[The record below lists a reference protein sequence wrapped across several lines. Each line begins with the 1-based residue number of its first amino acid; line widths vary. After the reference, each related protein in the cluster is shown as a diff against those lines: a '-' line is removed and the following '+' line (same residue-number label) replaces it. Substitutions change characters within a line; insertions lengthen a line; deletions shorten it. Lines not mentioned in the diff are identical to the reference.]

1 LPKCSLQAHRLVR
14 VQIDEPPRSKNR
26 CGKQNG
32 ELPLLCHFTVL
43 YVRGSISRLPACPD
57 LMPVVATGVRVGV
70 RVTRRNRQHVDGWNT
85 RVWGLGNS
93 VDKKIVEFGHFITV
107 GALYFDLAARIVV
120 VASGRELATS
130 LMILNQRAEPNT
142 GFPSRARRRQTTPRF
157 DHPKP
162 CSCLYGERVAL
173 LHLVRGEHP

>member
-1 LPKCSLQAHRLVR
+1 MFSASASTCPGSRPMSLLAARIVAANNMA
-14 VQIDEPPRSKNR
+14 DFRSSVTSR
-26 CGKQNG
+26 
-32 ELPLLCHFTVL
+32 PTRRPVP
-43 YVRGSISRLPACPD
+43 RLPTCPD
-57 LMPVVATGVRVGV
+57 LVPIIATGIRVGV
-70 RVTRRNRQHVDGWNT
+70 RVTRRNRQHLNGWNT